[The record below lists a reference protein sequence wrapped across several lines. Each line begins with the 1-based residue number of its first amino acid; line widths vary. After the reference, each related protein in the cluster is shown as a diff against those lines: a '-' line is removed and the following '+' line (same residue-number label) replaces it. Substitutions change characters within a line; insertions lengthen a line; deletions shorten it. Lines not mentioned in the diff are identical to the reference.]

1 MSALCGG
8 AVPAESLVILEL
20 GLPAGRQAL
29 AGACGGWRSTALAM
43 SSSIPKGAIAYSLCC
58 VQFFYFYYLN
68 WVVINSFL
76 KALNN

>member
-29 AGACGGWRSTALAM
+29 AGVCGGWRSTAEGLL
-43 SSSIPKGAIAYSLCC
+43 SGGAYKDELIG
-58 VQFFYFYYLN
+58 
-68 WVVINSFL
+68 
-76 KALNN
+76 K